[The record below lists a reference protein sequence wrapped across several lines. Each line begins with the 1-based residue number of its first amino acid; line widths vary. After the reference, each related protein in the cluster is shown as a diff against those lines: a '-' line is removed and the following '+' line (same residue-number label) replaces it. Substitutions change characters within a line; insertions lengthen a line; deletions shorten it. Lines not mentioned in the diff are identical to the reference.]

1 MVSTG
6 RNWRRHAAPLV
17 ALTMALA
24 IAGCSTPSPGNAPV
38 EKSDAR
44 GPGNYVVQPGD
55 TLYRIASKTGRR
67 MQDISRW
74 NGIDDPDKLEVGQV
88 LRIVPPGG
96 ASEPPPRTAA
106 GGEREPS
113 KRPVPPAPRESG
125 PPPSRVGTGDWA
137 WPAQGQVIAGFN
149 GGSNKGVDIAGK
161 LGEPVVAATKGVV
174 TVSETLRGYGNVLM
188 IDHGSSRMTVYT
200 HLRTALVKKGQTVQK
215 GQQIAEMGNTDAD
228 RVKLHFEVRVGGRA
242 VDPRSFLADGR

>member
-1 MVSTG
+1 M
-6 RNWRRHAAPLV
+6 RAAPLV

-96 ASEPPPRTAA
+96 ASEPPRTA
-106 GGEREPS
+106 GGER
-113 KRPVPPAPRESG
+113 
-125 PPPSRVGTGDWA
+125 
-137 WPAQGQVIAGFN
+137 
-149 GGSNKGVDIAGK
+149 
-161 LGEPVVAATKGVV
+161 
-174 TVSETLRGYGNVLM
+174 
-188 IDHGSSRMTVYT
+188 
-200 HLRTALVKKGQTVQK
+200 
-215 GQQIAEMGNTDAD
+215 
-228 RVKLHFEVRVGGRA
+228 
-242 VDPRSFLADGR
+242 